1 MASKDNGKKMKITY
15 NSTNKGKRAELEEFY
30 NANSLWFTE
39 KQIEFEFQKIEVK
52 ELQTGSLEEIVKH
65 KTKMAYEKI
74 KRPVLVEHTCLC
86 ISALHDLP
94 GHLTGE
100 MWNRLGGY
108 KICELVNSCSTDRAE
123 AVTMLGYCD
132 GKKIKTFRGACRGR
146 ISKEPRGNS
155 DFQWDTIFI
164 PDGQEQYDAT
174 FAEMTESKSDSG
186 KKCTKSELSM
196 RTKALKAFLDYL
208 KDDGRDES
216 LVKSYI
222 KYQNVYDDAVE
233 DIKKSKNKNKLDLK
247 NKKKN
252 KYGAEEQKCQQNQE
266 HKAQN
271 LDQSPDQVQEVEDQ
285 NQEKNLALFVG
296 AGLSRNIEL
305 PTWNGLINEIGEVL
319 GYEENLFFGKGNVL
333 ELASFADKTDIT
345 HLIREVF
352 RIDDS
357 KEDSKENQT
366 RVDDSEVKKKI
377 KKIVEEKYMKPFKE
391 KIKAS
396 PYYSFMARLHCDT
409 IYTTNYDRCIEE
421 ALVYAYSDAD
431 DDFKIATTVHSNE
444 LDEVRI
450 GKREDLLEE
459 LSKLK
464 KSEKE
469 FLEGLKDE
477 ESEEELE
484 KLKQA
489 IKLIEQ
495 KLGAIYQLV
504 EGKLRKAKME
514 KIDRDLGTCY
524 SVNKFHGDLKYESEL
539 VLSSESYDKRYEEI
553 VLNLK
558 NYEEKVN
565 PKSKDSSDNKN
576 NDSDKNKD
584 KNKDKKETK
593 SVNICTER
601 YIAKLIDDKDQD
613 ETDKKIY
620 DIGVVKNLNLSLL
633 NDLCTKRMLFIG
645 YGFGDCDVNKLI
657 TCSKVLR
664 EKSEDASKKEL
675 KHYAFMISPNE
686 VKEKWLKENGII
698 PIVPASGKTEKELE
712 DFLRKISD

>member
-1 MASKDNGKKMKITY
+1 VGSENNGKKMKITY

-30 NANSLWFTE
+30 SAHSVWFTE
-39 KQIEFEFQKIEVK
+39 KQIEFEFQKIEVQ
-52 ELQTGSLEEIVKH
+52 ELQNGSLEEIVKH

-164 PDGQEQYDAT
+164 PDGQEQHDAT
-174 FAEMTESKSDSG
+174 FAEMTESKSDSA
-186 KKCTKSELSM
+186 KKCTKSKLSM
-196 RTKALKAFLDYL
+196 RTKALEAFLGYL
-208 KDDGRDES
+208 KDNGRDES
-216 LVKSYI
+216 LVKRYI
-222 KYQNVYDDAVE
+222 QYQDVYDEAVE
-233 DIKKSKNKNKLDLK
+233 DIKKSKNKNKVDLK
-247 NKKKN
+247 NQKKK
-252 KYGAEEQKCQQNQE
+252 KSFAEEKKCQQDQE

-271 LDQSPDQVQEVEDQ
+271 SNQSPDQVQEVEDK

-357 KEDSKENQT
+357 KEDSKESKT

-396 PYYSFMARLHCDT
+396 PYYSFIARLHCDT

-421 ALVYAYSDAD
+421 ALIYAYSDAD

-444 LDEVRI
+444 FDEVRI
-450 GKREDLLEE
+450 GKRGNLLEE

-464 KSEKE
+464 KSEKK

-484 KLKQA
+484 KLRQT

-504 EGKLRKAKME
+504 EDKLRKVKME
-514 KIDRDLGTCY
+514 KFEETSGICY
-524 SVNKFHGDLKYESEL
+524 SVNKFHGDLKYESDL

-553 VLNLK
+553 ILNLK
-558 NYEEKVN
+558 DYEEKVN
-565 PKSKDSSDNKN
+565 SKIEGLSDNRSDVEEKNKN
-576 NDSDKNKD
+576 NNAD
-584 KNKDKKETK
+584 
-593 SVNICTER
+593 ICTER
-601 YIAKLIDDKDQD
+601 YRAKLIDDKDQD

-620 DIGVVKNLNLSLL
+620 EGGVVKNLNLSLL

-657 TCSKVLR
+657 TCSKALR

-675 KHYAFMISPNE
+675 KHYAFLISPNE
-686 VKEKWLKENGII
+686 VKEKWLEENGII